1 MHKANGCLAG
11 RALHNAALQH
21 YLAGIQGD
29 YEMANNRFKA
39 AFGRIADV
47 FAVPTRQKIENDYLE
62 RSCSIQDVER
72 RMREIERGKFRNY

>member
-1 MHKANGCLAG
+1 
-11 RALHNAALQH
+11 
-21 YLAGIQGD
+21 
-29 YEMANNRFKA
+29 MANNRFKA